1 MKRKR
6 DIEKTWTDYAEERLV
21 GKKIKRVRYLTNVEA
36 EGLGWYS
43 RPLVIVLND
52 GSLILP
58 SMDDEGNNGGALFGQ
73 SNQGDDWTFPVIS

>member
-1 MKRKR
+1 MKR
-6 DIEKTWTDYAEERLV
+6 DIEKTWTDYAKEKLV
-21 GKKIKRVRYLTNVEA
+21 GKKIKSVRYLTNGEA
-36 EGLGWYS
+36 DDLGWYS
-43 RPLVIVLND
+43 RPIVIELND